1 MSQIIKKQ
9 IRRSMPVILIF
20 LLINISL
27 YGLVFNLEFNLHG
40 RTASV
45 FDWLKDAKA
54 DTATSTVTVRN
65 APPAFSAN
73 AAENPTSSSTAPVNV
88 GASIGYTGTADDPE
102 DNSYYLIVCD
112 SDSVTAGV
120 GGGAPTCGGTQ
131 FCVSG
136 LVADTVQ
143 ASCTYNNVADPSAE
157 TDAWYAFVCDNH
169 ATQAECSSSN
179 QGSGDPGSPIY
190 INHASTFTAVSTTLD
205 NRNPGQDFTVQVSST
220 DADVQG
226 GADYMVMSVC
236 STDAWSAT
244 TGCTATTYCTATSS
258 NPTTSCN
265 YTSPVPSA
273 HGAITY
279 YAFVKDWHNMAATGN
294 SRTSSMNVNN
304 VAPTVGTITFNN
316 SAVINLNMKNEA
328 GKVVWATST
337 SVTDNNGCNDLVDA
351 TSTVFMT
358 GASGAQYCSANDNNC
373 YWDVAANCSISDCAG
388 GSDTIATVAC
398 YGSLAFHATP
408 TDAAGDNP
416 YAGYEWQASI
426 NAYDETLTGS
436 ATSSGV
442 ELIAGPA
449 LSVSEATVP
458 YGILIAGQNSGAV
471 NATTTVVNWGN
482 TPLDSDLEGTWMAQ
496 GANHIGEEYQHFNL
510 AAFTYPA
517 GSSISSTTPVSVDV
531 VVARPTN
538 GTDVTDEI
546 YWGIGIPVGTPS
558 GDYEGMNTFTAALD
572 ALGGVWN

>member
-1 MSQIIKKQ
+1 
-9 IRRSMPVILIF
+9 MPVILIF

-27 YGLVFNLEFNLHG
+27 YGLVFNLEFNLNG

-112 SDSVTAGV
+112 SDSVTEGV

-131 FCVSG
+131 FCVSS
-136 LVADTVQ
+136 VTADTVQ
-143 ASCTYNNVADPSAE
+143 ASCTYNNVADPGAE

-226 GADYMVMSVC
+226 SADYMVMSVC

-337 SVTDNNGCNDLVDA
+337 SVTDNNGCSDLVDA

-358 GASGAQYCSANDNNC
+358 GASGVQYCTANDNDC
-373 YWDVAANCSISDCAG
+373 YWDAAANCSISDCAG
-388 GSDTIATVAC
+388 GVDTIATVAC

-416 YAGYEWQASI
+416 YVGYEWQASI
-426 NAYDETLTGS
+426 NAYDEAITGS

-449 LSVSEATVP
+449 LSVSEATIP

-482 TPLDSDLEGTWMAQ
+482 TPLDSALEGTWMSQ
-496 GANHIGEEYQHFNL
+496 GTDTIGEANQHFNL

-517 GSSISSTTPVSVDV
+517 GTAISSTTPVSVDV